1 MKKFCARKKN
11 LEIYIFF
18 KDSKTFTGRC
28 VAGDNNNVVEG
39 ENNNVVE
46 GDNKGPVDTKPSAF
60 PAERL
65 RVTESIR
72 KQTAYQGYRTALS

>member
-11 LEIYIFF
+11 LEIFF
-18 KDSKTFTGRC
+18 FLKDSKRFTGRC
-28 VAGDNNNVVEG
+28 VAGD
-39 ENNNVVE
+39 NNNVVE
-46 GDNKGPVDTKPSAF
+46 GDNKGPVDTKPSTF